1 MGIVVDVAL
10 FADHFVLSAKG
21 ANDRRI
27 GFEHLQAL
35 PVGNLLGELACIIDR
50 ANHRD
55 IGGLTDRHVVFPKAR
70 RQVNDAGALFGPAS
84 RIAQRWDEVVP
95 DGLTGVIL
103 RTEDLEALEIAAS
116 ITGASEL
123 AEEV

>member
-1 MGIVVDVAL
+1 MSSS
-10 FADHFVLSAKG
+10 FAPIAAVPD
-21 ANDRRI
+21 DYI
-27 GFEHLQAL
+27 
-35 PVGNLLGELACIIDR
+35 
-50 ANHRD
+50 
-55 IGGLTDRHVVFPKAR
+55 
-70 RQVNDAGALFGPAS
+70 DAGALFGPAS
-84 RIAQRWDEVVP
+84 RIAHRWDEVVP